1 MPTKIVIA
9 TRNRHK
15 VDEIRAVLGDGYT
28 YLTLSELPGSP
39 KVVEDGATFAANV
52 VKKAVELARWLHQ
65 QGQGPAIVLA
75 DDSGLAV
82 DALGGAPGVHSARF
96 AALDRAGAENSSD
109 QENNLKLLCLLAKVP
124 YSERKARFC
133 CTIAVAEAGAEPV
146 ATTFEGTCEGHIRF
160 ESRGTQGFG
169 YDPLFQ
175 PEGYNASF
183 AELGEDVK
191 NQISHRAKA
200 LALAAPRFNFPGQ
213 HPQPEGP
220 GT

>member
-1 MPTKIVIA
+1 MIKRIVIA

-15 VDEIRAVLGDGYT
+15 VDEIRAVLGEGYT

-39 KVVEDGATFAANV
+39 KVVEDGDTFVANA
-52 VKKAVELARWLHQ
+52 VKKAVELARWLHE

-96 AALDRAGAENSSD
+96 AALDRAGSENSSD
-109 QENNLKLLCLLAKVP
+109 QENNLKLLRLLANVP
-124 YSERKARFC
+124 YPERKARFRC
-133 CTIAVAEAGAEPV
+133 AIAVAVAGAGPV
-146 ATTFEGTCEGHIRF
+146 ALTFEGACEGHIRF
-160 ESRGTQGFG
+160 EARGVKGFG

-175 PEGYNASF
+175 PEGYEASF
-183 AELGEDVK
+183 AELGEEVK

-200 LALAAPRFNFPGQ
+200 LASVAPRFRSLA
-213 HPQPEGP
+213 
-220 GT
+220 